1 MKELLEALKAYN
13 EEHECDA
20 YFRVFDD
27 GSGAIMADGVNGSIK
42 LFLGLQDLS
51 VVVKWLEDNTKP
63 QWEKDAEDLSNLL
76 NEYGCPLGLIASNAV
91 KEWFKQRAERDE

>member
-1 MKELLEALKAYN
+1 MKELLRALKAYN

-27 GSGAIMADGVNGSIK
+27 GSGAIRTDRVNGSIK

-51 VVVKWLEDNTKP
+51 EVVKWLEDNAKP
-63 QWEKDAEDLSNLL
+63 QWEKDAEDLFNHVYAFPQPKLTA
-76 NEYGCPLGLIASNAV
+76 I
-91 KEWFKQRAERDE
+91 KEWFKQRAKRDE